1 MKVIARS
8 AFIRLAAGGLAV
20 SMLFACAGSG
30 DTATGSTASCDRA
43 CLKGHID
50 GYVAAM
56 LAHDPSRLPL
66 APDARFT
73 EDTVEKQLGESPLWQ
88 NATVAREFR
97 QDYLDVPAGVA
108 ASHLLV
114 EESGGNPVMLS
125 LRLKVEQG
133 LLTELETMTVRN
145 AQEGMFFQPEELSG
159 PSAAMNRIPDAAERN
174 TREELVRIAEGYPLG
189 LKAGSF
195 VEAGTQIAAGA
206 YRLENGRRMA
216 GPGCTFQPPSCED
229 MLNQRIP
236 TLAGITWQVVAVD
249 EDQGLALL
257 RLDFGPG
264 SLMGADERWLHAWEA
279 FKVHG
284 GKIHAAEAF
293 MRGMPAN
300 TPSGW

>member
-8 AFIRLAAGGLAV
+8 TFIRLAAGGLAV
-20 SMLFACAGSG
+20 SMLVACAGSG
-30 DTATGSTASCDRA
+30 DATGSSAASCDRA
-43 CLKGHID
+43 CLEGHLD

-73 EDTVEKQLGESPLWQ
+73 EDTVEKQPGESPLWQ

-114 EESGGNPVMLS
+114 EESGGKPVMLS
-125 LRLKVEQG
+125 LRLKIEQG

-195 VEAGTQIAAGA
+195 VDAGTRIAAGA
-206 YRLENGRRMA
+206 YRFENGRRMA

-236 TLAGITWQVVAVD
+236 TLPGITWQVVAVD
-249 EDQGLALL
+249 EEQGLALL

-279 FKVHG
+279 FKIHD